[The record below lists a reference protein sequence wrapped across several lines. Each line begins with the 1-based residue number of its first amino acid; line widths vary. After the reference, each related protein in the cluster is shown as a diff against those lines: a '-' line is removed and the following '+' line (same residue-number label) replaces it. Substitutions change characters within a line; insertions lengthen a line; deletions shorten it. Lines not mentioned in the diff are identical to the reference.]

1 MTAKALM
8 VVGTTSHA
16 GKSLLT
22 AVICRWL
29 AQQGYR
35 VTPFKGQNMALNA
48 YVTRDGGEIGYA
60 QAMQAWAAGIE
71 PEVAMNP
78 ILLKPQGNMT
88 SQVILKGQV
97 AGVTQAA
104 DYYRD
109 YFERGWQ
116 AITEAL
122 ADLRQRFDWIVC
134 EGAGSPAEINL
145 KHRDLTNMRVA
156 TSLGAPTI
164 LVADIDRGG
173 VFAHIVGTLMLLDP
187 AEQALIQ
194 GIVINKFRGQRSL
207 LESGLQWLEETT
219 GVPVLGV
226 IPWLED
232 HYAAEDS
239 LDLWDPRPQ
248 RQGADLKITVI
259 RLPRIANFTD
269 VDPLLAEPSVS
280 LEFLLPHRP
289 LGQPDAVI
297 LPGTKTTIADLHVLR
312 ETGMADQLQAYAAQG
327 GTILGICGG
336 WQILGT
342 TISDSLGLEGYR
354 GTHTGLGLMP
364 LHTELATTKCTQ
376 QRQTQ
381 SVYFSCPEPILGYE
395 IHQGQSNYDPDL
407 KGWQP
412 LFADAALGIVN
423 EAATLWGTYLH
434 GLLENGSWRRHW
446 LNVLR
451 SRRQLPP
458 LPTAIPHYA
467 QQRAVALDQLTAS
480 VMAHL
485 NLEGICKL
493 C

>member
-1 MTAKALM
+1 M

-60 QAMQAWAAGIE
+60 QAVQAWAAGIE

-88 SQVILKGQV
+88 SQVILNGQSV
-97 AGVTQAA
+97 GVTEAA
-104 DYYRD
+104 HYYRD

-116 AITEAL
+116 AITTAL
-122 ADLRQRFDWIVC
+122 ADLQSRFDWIVC
-134 EGAGSPAEINL
+134 EGAGSPAEVNL

-156 TSLGAPTI
+156 KHLKAPTI

-173 VFAHIVGTLMLLDP
+173 VFAHIVGTLLLLD
-187 AEQALIQ
+187 ADERALMR
-194 GIVINKFRGQRSL
+194 GVVINKFRGQRSL
-207 LESGLQWLEETT
+207 LEPGLHWLEETT

-226 IPWLED
+226 IPWLPLQ
-232 HYAAEDS
+232 HPAEDS
-239 LDLWDPRPQ
+239 LDLLDPRPQ
-248 RQGADLKITVI
+248 RQADLKITVL

-269 VDPLLAEPSVS
+269 IDPLLAEPTVSVRFCAP
-280 LEFLLPHRP
+280 EEP

-297 LPGTKTTIADLHVLR
+297 VPGTKTTIADLQVLQT
-312 ETGMADQLQAYAAQG
+312 TGMAAQLQAYAAQG

-336 WQILGT
+336 WQLLGEA
-342 TISDSLGLEGYR
+342 IADPEGLEGCP
-354 GTHTGLGLMP
+354 GTYAGLGLMP
-364 LHTELATTKCTQ
+364 LRTQLTPCKTTQ
-376 QRQTQ
+376 QRQTH
-381 SVYFSCPEPILGYE
+381 SLLFPCRTPIEGYE
-395 IHQGQSNYDPDL
+395 IHNGQSTYTAGQQE
-407 KGWQP
+407 GWQS
-412 LFADAALGIVN
+412 LFEDASLGCVN
-423 EAATLWGTYLH
+423 AARTLWGTYLH
-434 GLLENGSWRRHW
+434 GLLENSSWRRHW
-446 LNVLR
+446 LNELR
-451 SRRQLPP
+451 ARRQLPP
-458 LPTAIPHYA
+458 LATEIPSYAIER
-467 QQRAVALDQLTAS
+467 QQQLDRLTEA

-485 NLEGICKL
+485 NLDPVCKL